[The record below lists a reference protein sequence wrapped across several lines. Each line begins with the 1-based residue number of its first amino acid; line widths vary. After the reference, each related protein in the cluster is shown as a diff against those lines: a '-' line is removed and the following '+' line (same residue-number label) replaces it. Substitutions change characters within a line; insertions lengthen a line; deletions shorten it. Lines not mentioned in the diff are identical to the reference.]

1 MELNRQGLSLIE
13 YLYDNGGQIQMS
25 QICKY
30 LSLSKRSLLYQVDK
44 MNDFL
49 RENQLSEIVSTGQR
63 IMLSV
68 EEQKKVEKILFSQE
82 IKNRYFLSAEE
93 RLALITIV
101 IAVSHIPSTTESLC
115 QLMDISKNTL
125 VTDIAAL
132 KKKLAEVGLFLH
144 SSNKTGYELSGDET
158 TLRFYVIECLRVF
171 FGNKYSKYYIL
182 SVYQELYQKG
192 EFSESY
198 SSLYRKI
205 MNKMDMFADKNL
217 RYTQE
222 ALEEIYLHI
231 TLIILRKKSTRYYYS
246 SRRTYKTRAPACTC
260 NYAGFT
266 KKGIFGTKEK

>member
-158 TLRFYVIECLRVF
+158 TLRFYVIECL
-171 FGNKYSKYYIL
+171 
-182 SVYQELYQKG
+182 
-192 EFSESY
+192 
-198 SSLYRKI
+198 SLI
-205 MNKMDMFADKNL
+205 
-217 RYTQE
+217 
-222 ALEEIYLHI
+222 HI
-231 TLIILRKKSTRYYYS
+231 
-246 SRRTYKTRAPACTC
+246 
-260 NYAGFT
+260 
-266 KKGIFGTKEK
+266 

>member
-101 IAVSHIPSTTESLC
+101 VAVSHIPFTTESLC

-132 KKKLAEVGLFLH
+132 KKKLTEVGLFLH
-144 SSNKTGYELSGDET
+144 SSNKTGYEISGDET

-192 EFSESY
+192 GFSESY

-205 MNKMDMFADKNL
+205 MNKNG
-217 RYTQE
+217 YV
-222 ALEEIYLHI
+222 
-231 TLIILRKKSTRYYYS
+231 
-246 SRRTYKTRAPACTC
+246 C
-260 NYAGFT
+260 
-266 KKGIFGTKEK
+266 

>member
-101 IAVSHIPSTTESLC
+101 VAVSHIPFTTESLC

-132 KKKLAEVGLFLH
+132 KKKLTEVGLFLH
-144 SSNKTGYELSGDET
+144 SSNKTGYEISGDET
-158 TLRFYVIECLRVF
+158 TLRFYVIECLRDF
-171 FGNKYSKYYIL
+171 FWKQCILNIIFCLFTRNYIRREGFL
-182 SVYQELYQKG
+182 NHIRLYIVK
-192 EFSESY
+192 
-198 SSLYRKI
+198 L
-205 MNKMDMFADKNL
+205 
-217 RYTQE
+217 
-222 ALEEIYLHI
+222 
-231 TLIILRKKSTRYYYS
+231 
-246 SRRTYKTRAPACTC
+246 
-260 NYAGFT
+260 
-266 KKGIFGTKEK
+266 